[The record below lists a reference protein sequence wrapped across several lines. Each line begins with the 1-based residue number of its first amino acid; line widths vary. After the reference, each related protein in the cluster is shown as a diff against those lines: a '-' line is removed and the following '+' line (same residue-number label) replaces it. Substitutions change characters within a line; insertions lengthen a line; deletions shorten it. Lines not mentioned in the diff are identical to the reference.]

1 MKQALYKK
9 KKNCGHVFFFFKV
22 TICYKPQGWK
32 HTKHYHGFF
41 QCQEII
47 FCQIWAIHVAL
58 QRLKMK
64 E

>member
-1 MKQALYKK
+1 MSFYFQSDL
-9 KKNCGHVFFFFKV
+9 
-22 TICYKPQGWK
+22 CYKPQGWK